1 MATVI
6 AIASIASIAFGLLA
20 GVAVIQRA
28 TEAIRAAEHAAVAT
42 ATLFAEGERDPCER
56 AIPPVVQCSMSG
68 GTATVSIELHGSRA
82 TATAGP
88 ER

>member
-1 MATVI
+1 MTTVV
-6 AIASIASIAFGLLA
+6 AIAAVASIAFGLLA
-20 GVAVIQRA
+20 GVALIQRA

-42 ATLFAEGERDPCER
+42 ATLYAEGEAKPCER
-56 AIPPVVQCSMSG
+56 AVKPMVQCAMSG
-68 GTATVSIELHGSRA
+68 GTATVSVELRGSRA

>member
-1 MATVI
+1 MTTVI
-6 AIASIASIAFGLLA
+6 AIAAITSIAFGLLA

-42 ATLFAEGERDPCER
+42 ATLYAEGDANPCDR
-56 AIPPVVQCSMSG
+56 AVAPVIQCTMSG
-68 GTATVSIELHGSRA
+68 GTATVSVELHGSRA